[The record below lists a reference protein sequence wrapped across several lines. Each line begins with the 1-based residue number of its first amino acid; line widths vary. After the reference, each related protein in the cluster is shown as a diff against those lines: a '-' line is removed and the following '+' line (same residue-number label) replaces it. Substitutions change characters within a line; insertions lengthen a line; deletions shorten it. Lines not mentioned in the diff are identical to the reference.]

1 MKMKTFRSNNN
12 TFRSNNN
19 RRHTFR
25 RNDRGFQTNDSDQ
38 KFPSDFS
45 SSANFKR
52 GKPNRNNENASKLKE
67 KYNDLARE
75 ALSHDDRVL
84 AENYFQHADHFV
96 RVLSEKEVNRIPK
109 IQENNL
115 DETKKLS
122 EVLKSTKL
130 EDKKTIELIKAD

>member
-1 MKMKTFRSNNN
+1 MIPTKNLLRIFHQAT
-12 TFRSNNN
+12 
-19 RRHTFR
+19 
-25 RNDRGFQTNDSDQ
+25 
-38 KFPSDFS
+38 
-45 SSANFKR
+45 NFKR

-109 IQENNL
+109 IQENNSN
-115 DETKKLS
+115 ETKKLS

-130 EDKKTIELIKAD
+130 EDKKTIELTKAD

>member
-1 MKMKTFRSNNN
+1 MKTFRSNNN

-45 SSANFKR
+45 PSANFKR

-109 IQENNL
+109 IQGNNSN
-115 DETKKLS
+115 ETKKLS

-130 EDKKTIELIKAD
+130 EDKKTIELTKAD

>member
-1 MKMKTFRSNNN
+1 MKTFRSNNN

-38 KFPSDFS
+38 KFTSNFS
-45 SSANFKR
+45 SSENFKR

-109 IQENNL
+109 IQENNSN
-115 DETKKLS
+115 ETKKLS

-130 EDKKTIELIKAD
+130 EDKKTIELTKAD